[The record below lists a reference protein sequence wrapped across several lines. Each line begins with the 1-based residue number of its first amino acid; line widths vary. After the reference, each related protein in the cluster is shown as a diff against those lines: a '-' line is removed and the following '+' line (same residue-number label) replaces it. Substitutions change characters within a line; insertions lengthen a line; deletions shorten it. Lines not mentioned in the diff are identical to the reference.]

1 MGAAG
6 HLPTPCLQDKASPG
20 EAGMGKP
27 KSSRN
32 LDMDH
37 YTYRNPPGERERWH
51 AAGGMGYSTVPPPPP
66 DHIPKRPTSPPA
78 HGERQRARVL
88 LGAGASPPGTA
99 WPPPAARW
107 GSLSPAPAPP
117 HAGQARPQSE
127 RSDADPGPVP
137 SWLDRHA
144 IFCLKRK
151 RFTQAKTSKG
161 LSPSHPH
168 TNRFI

>member
-66 DHIPKRPTSPPA
+66 QTTSPRDPQVPQHMGRDKE
-78 HGERQRARVL
+78 HGCC
-88 LGAGASPPGTA
+88 
-99 WPPPAARW
+99 W
-107 GSLSPAPAPP
+107 
-117 HAGQARPQSE
+117 
-127 RSDADPGPVP
+127 GPVLHLLAQP
-137 SWLDRHA
+137 
-144 IFCLKRK
+144 
-151 RFTQAKTSKG
+151 G
-161 LSPSHPH
+161 LLQQRGGGP
-168 TNRFI
+168 

>member
-51 AAGGMGYSTVPPPPP
+51 AAGGMGYSTVPPPP
-66 DHIPKRPTSPPA
+66 RPHPQETHKSPSTWGETKSTGAAGGRCFTSW
-78 HGERQRARVL
+78 HSL
-88 LGAGASPPGTA
+88 ASSSSEVGVPEP
-99 WPPPAARW
+99 
-107 GSLSPAPAPP
+107 SSSPP